1 MSFKCSITG
10 KKPLYGNN
18 VSHSNRKTRR
28 RFLPNLHKRRIWCDE
43 TSRWVRVLVSNK
55 GLKLID
61 KIGVKAALEKAEK
74 FTKGDK

>member
-1 MSFKCSITG
+1 MSFKCDVTG
-10 KKPLYGNN
+10 KKPMYGNN

-43 TSRWVRVLVSNK
+43 TNKYVQVRVSNK

-61 KIGVKAALEKAEK
+61 KIGVKAALEKNEESH
-74 FTKGDK
+74 GG